1 MGQQPRRTRIS
12 IQAVEGR
19 GLAVVATQNLDPGL
33 FGLEIFEEKALM
45 VFPPMGTKDDLSGP
59 VPNFLDPCPQLFV
72 DWYAYL
78 QEPKSI
84 RTKVM
89 KLYNDMKCPHANAL
103 RDYLHHHRKMAEQE
117 TTNQGSLCPSGR
129 YILDNI
135 EEFIQFTMVIRFNS
149 VELQP
154 ADKDGLGPGKSHG
167 HGLFETACRMNH
179 SCKPN
184 CVWFTTQDGKSKI
197 VRAVSA
203 ISKGEELTIDYSGN
217 PLEATPARRDEILQ
231 TKGFLCNCERC
242 AAGHD
247 DTRRF
252 ACVKCGGSHFLHQPT
267 YETQPRLL
275 PCTTCG
281 ATASKDYLQKV
292 LKEEMALVHE
302 INAINAVADEEGL
315 EAVKNR
321 ICNLCPPHKYH
332 GLAEKCY
339 QLQGELQSVMGNYTK
354 SAEAYAKAIDCRISI
369 LGRETMST
377 ATAFTCEKMGDALLK
392 VNVVEAEEAYRRTV
406 RTLEVMRGRVDPYS
420 QCAMEKLL
428 AVQTSRCNTNK
439 CDLPLEE
446 CLTGIAG
453 GPTNTDFPCKLCG
466 KPSLVASFKES
477 RNYCCVF
484 HKQIHKH
491 TVVAEE
497 VLPMFWW
504 SRVPAM

>member
-1 MGQQPRRTRIS
+1 MTRI
-12 IQAVEGR
+12 AVSEWMKGSKAINSA
-19 GLAVVATQNLDPGL
+19 GKGSKVASRISNR
-33 FGLEIFEEKALM
+33 FH
-45 VFPPMGTKDDLSGP
+45 
-59 VPNFLDPCPQLFV
+59 FV
-72 DWYAYL
+72 SDFQFSFSA
-78 QEPKSI
+78 
-84 RTKVM
+84 
-89 KLYNDMKCPHANAL
+89 HANAL
-103 RDYLHHHRKMAEQE
+103 RDYLHHHQKLAEQE
-117 TTNQGSLCPSGR
+117 STRQGPPSPSGR

-154 ADKDGLGPGKSHG
+154 AAKDGQGPGKSHG
-167 HGLFETACRMNH
+167 HGLFATACRMNH

-197 VRAVSA
+197 IRAVSTIA
-203 ISKGEELTIDYSGN
+203 KGEELTIDYCGN
-217 PLEATPARRDEILQ
+217 LLDATPARRDEILQ

-252 ACVKCGGSHFLHQPT
+252 SCLKCGGMHFLHQPT

-275 PCTTCG
+275 PCTSCG
-281 ATASKDYLQKV
+281 APASEDYLQKV
-292 LKEEMALVHE
+292 LKGEMALVHE

-315 EAVKNR
+315 QVVKER
-321 ICNLCPPHKYH
+321 IYNLCPPHKYH

-339 QLQGELQSVMGNYTK
+339 QLQGELHSVLGNYRK

-369 LGRETMST
+369 LGRETMNT

-406 RTLEVMRGRVDPYS
+406 RTLELMRGSVDPYS

-428 AVQTSRCNTNK
+428 AVQTSRCNNNG
-439 CDLPLEE
+439 CDLPLEK

-453 GPTNTDFPCKLCG
+453 GPTDTDFPCKLCG
-466 KPSLVASFKES
+466 KPSLVASSKQS
-477 RNYCCVF
+477 RAYCCEF
-484 HKQIHKH
+484 HKQMHKH
-491 TVVAEE
+491 AVVVTEE